1 MTIRVARYA
10 VLSERRKTVWQ
21 TAARHGCFAMLP
33 LGLTAYVWW
42 FAAVHHSFA
51 VDFNHAFWP
60 AGRMVLDGN
69 SPYVATSSALIKQGV
84 AFVYPAPGAALFAGF
99 AWLPH
104 AIAAVL
110 FTTLCICGALGVLWM
125 VGVRDWRLF
134 GLVLL
139 WPPVISGWQTANLS
153 LIIAF
158 PPAAAWRLRA
168 RPMASGL
175 IVGLLVSV
183 KVFAWPLGI

>member
-1 MTIRVARYA
+1 MTTRVARYA
-10 VLSERRKTVWQ
+10 VLSERRKAVWQ

-84 AFVYPAPGAALFAGF
+84 AFEKRTPCHRKRGWRPRNAPPCRLRRPLCHRERQLRHTDAMARGAAAMLRHVLAHDVRVIRGQTTHLV
-99 AWLPH
+99 AQLRWH
-104 AIAAVL
+104 A
-110 FTTLCICGALGVLWM
+110 T
-125 VGVRDWRLF
+125 RL
-134 GLVLL
+134 V
-139 WPPVISGWQTANLS
+139 P
-153 LIIAF
+153 
-158 PPAAAWRLRA
+158 
-168 RPMASGL
+168 RP
-175 IVGLLVSV
+175 
-183 KVFAWPLGI
+183 